1 MEKENSL
8 RDAREVTRSDF
19 HVSIVAMPKRNFIFS
34 VLGALFVACAG
45 NSQAQ
50 VQLGSEVL
58 ATNQFKPLAGKR
70 IGLITNPSGVNR
82 RLQSTIDVL
91 RHAPSVKLVALFG
104 AEHGIRGDVS
114 AGQAVTNSIDARTG
128 LPVFSLYGNT
138 RKPTPA
144 MLKGL
149 DALVYDIQDTGCRA
163 YTFISTM
170 GLAMEACAEGG
181 IEFIVLDRPNPLGGE
196 RVEGPLL
203 NPRFRSFVGRWDV
216 PYVYGMTCGELA
228 RMINGER
235 WIPKRCKLT
244 VIPMKNWK
252 RSMVWSDT
260 GLKWV
265 PTSPH
270 VPAGDS
276 PMFQVAT
283 GMIGEIGGVNIA
295 MHTAA
300 PFQCVAAPWLDAGKF
315 CAALNRYRLH
325 GVRFDPVAYPSAK
338 GANRLNGARIH
349 FTDPHRA
356 PLTAINFYVLE
367 AVRAVSGRDLF
378 AEAVREGRSFVMFDK
393 VNGTDATRR
402 DLQARRSAANIIKS
416 WRRGEEAF
424 RQLRRKYLLY

>member
-1 MEKENSL
+1 MVKLNL
-8 RDAREVTRSDF
+8 I
-19 HVSIVAMPKRNFIFS
+19 H
-34 VLGALFVACAG
+34 ALLFALVCSFAS
-45 NSQAQ
+45 NLPAQ
-50 VQLGSEVL
+50 VQLGGEVL
-58 ATNQFKPLAGKR
+58 ATNQFKPLIGKR
-70 IGLITNPSGVNR
+70 VGLITNPSGVNR
-82 RLQSTIDVL
+82 ELQSTIDVL
-91 RHAPSVKLVALFG
+91 RRAPGVKLVALFG
-104 AEHGIRGDVS
+104 AEHGIRGE
-114 AGQAVTNSIDARTG
+114 AGAGLALTNSIDARTG
-128 LPVFSLYGNT
+128 LPVFSLYGKT

-170 GLAMEACAEGG
+170 GLAMEACAEANV
-181 IEFIVLDRPNPLGGE
+181 EFVVLDRPNPLGGE
-196 RVEGPLL
+196 RVEGPMV
-203 NPRFRSFVGRWDV
+203 NPRFRSFVGRWDT

-252 RSMVWSDT
+252 RGMVWRDT
-260 GLKWV
+260 GLTWI

-270 VPAGDS
+270 VPTGDS

-300 PFQCVAAPWLDAGKF
+300 PFQCVAAPWLDAGNF
-315 CAALNRYRLH
+315 CATLNRYRLP
-325 GVRFDPVAYPSAK
+325 GVRFDPVAYASAN
-338 GANRLNGARIH
+338 GVNRLNGARIY

-356 PLTAINFYVLE
+356 PLTAINFFVLE
-367 AVRAVSGRDLF
+367 AVRSVNGRDLF
-378 AEAVREGRSFVMFDK
+378 VEATREGRNFVMFDK

-402 DLQARRSAANIIKS
+402 DLQVRRSAANIVKS
-416 WRRGEEAF
+416 WKPGEEAF
-424 RQLRRKYLLY
+424 RQKRKKYLLY